1 VRRRRDVTAATIRVA
16 LLGCGTVGAA
26 VAEALC
32 DPSRSAGLAEA
43 IGAPI
48 ELVGIAVADV
58 TKARPGIPTS
68 LLAADARALVADA
81 GADVVIELIGD
92 GADTLELVTA
102 AIDAGKSVVTA
113 NKALLAT
120 HLAALTARAADRG
133 VDLFYEA
140 AVAGAIPIVRVLR
153 TSLAGQRL
161 TRVLGIVNGTTNFVL
176 TTMEHERRDYE
187 DVLGE
192 AIARGFAEADP
203 SSDVDGHDAA
213 QKAAILASLGFGQV
227 VLDGDVAR
235 EGISKVTAAD
245 LEAASRM
252 GYVVRLL
259 AVAERVGPDGISVRV
274 HPAMVP
280 KDHPLAAVDG
290 PSNAVFV
297 EGTAS
302 GPVMLQ
308 GAGAG
313 GAPTA
318 SAVLG
323 DLVAAGRNRVAGT
336 AEHAPALD
344 GTCRLVEPGETTS
357 AFYLALEVLDQPGV
371 LAAVATVFGSHRV
384 SIESMEQIGRAVA
397 ARLVFL
403 THPATEAQMAATAL
417 QLQELEAV
425 TAIGALLR
433 VVDGS
438 GR

>member
-1 VRRRRDVTAATIRVA
+1 MTAACVRVA
-16 LLGCGTVGAA
+16 VLGCGTVGAA

-32 DPSRSAGLAEA
+32 DPVRSAGLDDA

-48 ELVGIAVADV
+48 EVVGIAVADP
-58 TKARPGIPTS
+58 TKPRPGIPES
-68 LLAADARALVADA
+68 LLVTDARSLVTN
-81 GADVVIELIGD
+81 GRADVVVELIGN

-102 AIDAGKSVVTA
+102 AIDAGASVVTA

-120 HLAALTARAADRG
+120 HLASLTARASARG

-176 TTMEHERRDYE
+176 TTMERERRDYQ
-187 DVLGE
+187 DVLKE
-192 AIARGFAEADP
+192 AIARGFAESDPTAD
-203 SSDVDGHDAA
+203 VEGHDAA
-213 QKAAILASLGFGQV
+213 QKAALLASLAFGRA

-235 EGISKVTAAD
+235 EGIAKVTAAD

-259 AVAERVGPDGISVRV
+259 AVAERVGPAAISVRV

-280 KDHPLAAVDG
+280 VDHPLAAVDG
-290 PSNAVFV
+290 ASNAVFV
-297 EGTAS
+297 EGAAS

-313 GAPTA
+313 GAATA

-336 AEHAPALD
+336 SEHAPSFA
-344 GTCRLVEPGETTS
+344 GACRLVAPGETTS

-371 LAAVATVFGSHRV
+371 LAAVATVFGSLGV
-384 SIESMEQIGRAVA
+384 SIESMEQIGRSTA

-403 THPATEAQMAATAL
+403 THPATEAQMSATAL
-417 QLQELEAV
+417 QLRELEAV

-433 VVDGS
+433 VVDGPS
-438 GR
+438 R

>member
-1 VRRRRDVTAATIRVA
+1 MRRRRVVTVASIRVA
-16 LLGCGTVGAA
+16 LLGCGTVGGA
-26 VAEALC
+26 VAAALC
-32 DPSRSAGLAEA
+32 DPATSAGLADA

-48 ELVGIAVADV
+48 ELVGIAVADA
-58 TKARPGIPTS
+58 TKARAGIPDS
-68 LLAADARALVADA
+68 LIVSDADALVAGG
-81 GADVVIELIGD
+81 GADVVVELIGNGVD
-92 GADTLELVTA
+92 ALALVTA
-102 AIDAGKSVVTA
+102 ALDAGASVVTA

-120 HLAALTARAADRG
+120 HLSALTARAAQRG
-133 VDLFYEA
+133 VDLYYEA

-176 TTMEHERRDYE
+176 TTMEHERRDYQE
-187 DVLGE
+187 VLDE
-192 AIARGFAEADP
+192 AIARGFAETDP
-203 SSDVDGHDAA
+203 TSDVEGHDAA
-213 QKAAILASLGFGQV
+213 QKAAILASLGFGRA
-227 VLDGDVAR
+227 VLDADVAR

-259 AVAERVGPDGISVRV
+259 AVAERVGPESISVRV

-290 PSNAVFV
+290 ASNAVFV
-297 EGTAS
+297 EGDAS

-313 GAPTA
+313 GAATA

-323 DLVAAGRNRVAGT
+323 DLVTAGRNRVAGT
-336 AEHAPALD
+336 AERAPSLD

-371 LAAVATVFGSHRV
+371 LAAVATVFGSHGV
-384 SIESMEQIGRAVA
+384 SIESMEQIGRAAA

-403 THPATEAQMAATAL
+403 THPASESQMAATVR
-417 QLQELEAV
+417 QLRELEAV

-433 VVDGS
+433 VVDGP